1 MIGTGV
7 RRIFLARA
15 VTDMR
20 RSFDTLAGMVS
31 SQLGQYPLSGDAFV
45 FVGRKRT
52 TLKVLLWSEG
62 GFWLCSRRLAR
73 GTFALPSPAEARD
86 ATGAIALELSGPA
99 MLIGDNPF
107 ALWGG
112 LGAVWIRAGE
122 KAGQAVLTA
131 RHTTLG
137 SRKIVIDIQPAPP
150 EAV

>member
-31 SQLGQYPLSGDAFV
+31 SQLGQDPLSGDAFV

-86 ATGAIALELSGPA
+86 ATGAIALDAAQWALLLAGITVVVQRRSPRYAA
-99 MLIGDNPF
+99 MH
-107 ALWGG
+107 
-112 LGAVWIRAGE
+112 GAY
-122 KAGQAVLTA
+122 AVNA
-131 RHTTLG
+131 
-137 SRKIVIDIQPAPP
+137 
-150 EAV
+150 

>member
-1 MIGTGV
+1 
-7 RRIFLARA
+7 
-15 VTDMR
+15 MR

-86 ATGAIALELSGPA
+86 ATGAIALDASQWALLLAGITVVVRRRSPRYA
-99 MLIGDNPF
+99 MPTEHAIN
-107 ALWGG
+107 
-112 LGAVWIRAGE
+112 V
-122 KAGQAVLTA
+122 
-131 RHTTLG
+131 
-137 SRKIVIDIQPAPP
+137 
-150 EAV
+150 